1 MKGGNIAIHYGL
13 ILAHLLL
20 VAGFGTMLA
29 GHFTEKSVTKM
40 MSLYSLVLIGLS
52 FLISFIMSL
61 FNPNLTVIYK
71 IIYLILICIVG
82 SLIIFKLDNLT
93 ETFCASGGGYAE
105 PTSFHMDPEYK
116 QYYEGVMNR
125 NQNDLMSPWKEVYQ
139 TKGQKGNT
147 NVMPL
152 KDNYFQ

>member
-29 GHFTEKSVTKM
+29 NQFTPKDTTKM
-40 MSLYSLVLIGLS
+40 MSLYSLILIGLS

-61 FNPNLTVIYK
+61 FNPNLTIIYK
-71 IIYLILICIVG
+71 IVYLILVCIVG

-93 ETFCASGGGYAE
+93 ETFGGC
-105 PTSFHMDPEYK
+105 PTTYKIDPEYK

-139 TKGQKGNT
+139 TKGQRGNT

>member
-20 VAGFGTMLA
+20 VAGFGSMLV
-29 GHFTEKSVTKM
+29 GHFQDKNLNKM
-40 MSLYSLVLIGLS
+40 MGLYSLVFIGLS

-71 IIYLILICIVG
+71 IVYLVLVCIVG
-82 SLIIFKLDNLT
+82 SLIIFRLDNLT
-93 ETFCASGGGYAE
+93 ESFC
-105 PTSFHMDPEYK
+105 PTEYKMDPTYK

-139 TKGQKGNT
+139 TKGQRGNT